1 MNSVWIPLALLALFN
16 VSAMLAFGLLFKR
29 EFASRG
35 KNAAAEP
42 ASVELSRATD
52 FPTKNDIREIE
63 RRLKSVEMEWNDA
76 YTKLKR
82 LAGRLDRA
90 RGHDE
95 VTSQGSQVAAEE
107 QADGSPGGRASRRD
121 ILRLANKS
129 RAANAGNQ

>member
-1 MNSVWIPLALLALFN
+1 MNSVWIPLALLAF
-16 VSAMLAFGLLFKR
+16 VQRFCDASVRIAVQAESAL
-29 EFASRG
+29 RG

-95 VTSQGSQVAAEE
+95 TTSQASQVAAEE
-107 QADGSPGGRASRRD
+107 QANGSPGGRASRRD
-121 ILRLANKS
+121 ILRLANQS

>member
-1 MNSVWIPLALLALFN
+1 MISNWILLVSVLLFN
-16 VSAMLAFGLLFKR
+16 ATVILAFVWLFRRESGLR
-29 EFASRG
+29 AR
-35 KNAAAEP
+35 NAAAEP

-63 RRLKSVEMEWNDA
+63 RRLKSVEMEWNDS

-95 VTSQGSQVAAEE
+95 NTSQASQVAADE